1 MTLLSPYVINDN
13 ITLVQGKLMENL
25 KTQCIL
31 LEKGTNFTFLRARQV
46 ELEKELA
53 ELKKQKEEAA

>member
-1 MTLLSPYVINDN
+1 MKLSPYMIDDK
-13 ITLVQGKLMENL
+13 ITLNQGKLMENL
-25 KTQCIL
+25 SIQCKL
-31 LEKGTNFTFLRARQV
+31 LEMGTNFTFLRARQV

>member
-1 MTLLSPYVINDN
+1 MIDN
-13 ITLVQGKLMENL
+13 KITLIQGKLMENL
-25 KTQCIL
+25 SIQCKL
-31 LEKGTNFTFLRARQV
+31 LEMGTNFTFLRARQV